1 MTPSDLIGAAG
12 ATSIRLRLE
21 SLTPEDELARYLLD
35 RLTGEQVAAITRALL
50 ADGATA
56 AKLMIALPRDL
67 VAPFGLPET
76 VITDERT
83 VRVRNLA
90 CDRPAMLIANTDDD
104 QGASLGDVTLIGAK
118 QLTAEPDPWVDAAV
132 AGLGLVETQIAAWK
146 AALRGLNTADDWT
159 LHQIGTYVAMTR
171 ARIETDA
178 VPVAAA
184 LGWALPAL
192 RLPRDSGYFMGL
204 GDKDREQPR
213 RWKKLFEKLVSDRK
227 PLLVKQRPNRQIIES
242 EELRSQFDEVREDIP
257 AEVHPAIDAFIDTAP
272 GWGPEAGALAE
283 FEWEGESVLQLF
295 SGIKLK
301 KTSFAQETINF
312 FEFTLPDRLS
322 TADDEYLIALK
333 GRSLKETRDDDRD
346 FFEAHRDDLAQ
357 DKSLRVKW
365 ERFIFGRP
373 IECTDF
379 LEGLLRAIER
389 LFGQVNLLGG
399 TRKLTIKS
407 ARRSRNQWL
416 DLNADVGLAFGLRYR
431 GLKDLIGSS
440 VDWDVPHLFAYEELL
455 DRAKARQKKYRRNE
469 STARGAIQIKFDI
482 ALSVGGERATVQLVW
497 TGQPGV
503 IGLELPKDVGRLL
516 KRPFVRSNVARLPV
530 SRKGALQSVSL
541 VDVGTLQPAFGQDSG
556 TLVPRNNAGEDI
568 AKLFLKALKTARDG
582 GRIDAAGFTAIEASW
597 ATFSALYTDA
607 LTALQSSGYAS
618 GTLIAQAEAY
628 GALLSTLASHAVGD
642 LNRRDLWEPLLSLGT
657 VTVVGGAPSAIVA
670 PWHPLR
676 LAASAAKMRSVAG
689 LADYLLSDVDVNFGD
704 SRLFFADLRDELA
717 HPLFPEIAVGYDG
730 SEAVLLA
737 ETSTVNDYSLLERP
751 VRDPSEATTDVDPAE
766 AARQIRSLLERYLN
780 LQPHERSNLSI
791 MLYNCDAAGLPLATV
806 NALGSVQDQD
816 EVHCNVLVRHR
827 DRSRLS
833 RVYTEL
839 LERSEGDP
847 DAVVVSETSRN
858 FMSKLRIGVMLDA
871 GTTTGGGTREIDVAF
886 LHDVV
891 SRQARE
897 QWFPVPAV
905 SDNPTLLEHVP
916 ARWSYR
922 RVTSEDELKATSYL
936 TCPRQP
942 DAGWAYV
949 DAVANIV
956 RRQSHGTDEHYLPAR
971 QISFQDGGLKAMF
984 EEVHSL
990 AEWVATYDDLLDKR
1004 QLAAQGINVIRYR
1017 RQRTH
1022 GRNMVVSSTSELRI
1036 LHVLVLRRL
1045 TELSLGLDDAR
1056 LGALAKRM
1064 IEDANAISGD
1074 IVLRAA
1080 KRGVSAGELIGLVLS
1095 RALIAEE
1102 MGSSAAVAWFLLDD
1116 YAEWLGQKEE
1126 GIADILGLSLST
1138 DAEGEPRLR
1147 AIVTEAKYV
1156 DQSGAA
1162 EASRKSRSQLR
1173 QTVARIDDALF
1184 GDPGRLDRDLW
1195 LSRIADLLLDG
1206 KAALGQPNLL
1216 ERVRDGIR
1224 RGVVPIDLR
1233 GYSHIFIS
1241 GPAGDASNAGEQ
1253 DRLPG
1258 IDGGLQ
1264 EAFSREGLRQ
1274 LLKAY
1279 EAKTP
1284 LSAVRE
1290 SLGEDRS
1297 WNTPHFSAP
1306 APRVEWTK
1314 SIGVDATPAATTKP
1328 IVHDYEEEDDDDGD
1342 PEGGI
1347 TIDEPTPAPGPA
1359 DGGAAASS
1367 DSAPAAPKDAA
1378 TATAFTTLK
1387 TFDGVPASLGAS
1399 PPAGNSDGP
1408 GGSATPVEPA
1418 TASVENPNSGAAA
1431 APVTPPPPVP
1441 AASAPVAA
1449 PAASVAAEGSCLSI
1463 DALIQARA
1471 EKAHEESAEAQSWLD
1486 ATAQK
1491 LRSALLG
1498 YNLQAKITGTRLTPN
1513 AALIR
1518 FMGSDRL
1525 RVEDIEARQSALLT
1539 THGLR
1544 LISVSP
1550 LPGQIVVGVAR
1561 PQRQIVSLW
1570 DVWARREINRNAA
1583 GVNTS
1588 FVLGLKELDGDILY
1602 LNLGGPFAGGQQ
1614 HEPHTLV
1621 AGATGSGKSVLIQA
1635 LLLDIAAT
1643 NPGNLAHIYLIDPK
1657 MGVDYAAVGRLPHLQ
1672 SGVIVDQTRA
1682 VEVMEG
1688 LVAEMERRYEMFRT
1702 HGARDIR
1709 AFNTKVVPSERLP
1722 YVFLVHDEFA
1732 EWMLTDD
1739 YKSAVTSNVSRL
1751 GVKARA
1757 AGMHLIFAAQRPDA
1771 NVMPMQLRDNLG
1783 NRLILK
1789 VASVGTSEI
1798 ALGVKGA
1805 EQLLGLGHLAARL
1818 SGEPAIIYAQAPF
1831 LSDDDIDTVVDA
1843 IIAGDPD
1850 QAF

>member
-1 MTPSDLIGAAG
+1 MTPSELIGAAG
-12 ATSIRLRLE
+12 ATSIRLRVE
-21 SLTPEDELARYLLD
+21 ALTAEDDLARFLLD
-35 RLTGEQVAAITRALL
+35 RLTGDQVAAITRALI
-50 ADGATA
+50 AHPATA
-56 AKLMIALPRDL
+56 SNLMIALPRDL
-67 VAPFGLPET
+67 VGPFGLPET

-83 VRVRNLA
+83 VRIRHSA
-90 CDRPAMLIANTDDD
+90 CDKPAMLLANTDDD
-104 QGASLGDVTLIGAK
+104 QGASLGEVTLIGAK
-118 QLTAEPDPWVDAAV
+118 QLIEEVGPWVEAAA
-132 AGLGLVETQIAAWK
+132 AGLGLGEGQINAWK
-146 AALRGLNTADDWT
+146 AALKGLNSADDWT
-159 LHQIGTYVAMTR
+159 LHQVGNYVAMTR
-171 ARIETDA
+171 ERIRTEG
-178 VPVAAA
+178 VPVPAA

-204 GDKDREQPR
+204 GDKDREHSR
-213 RWKKLFEKLVSDRK
+213 RWKKLFEKLISDRK

-242 EELRSQFDEVREDIP
+242 EELRSQFDQVREDIP
-257 AEVHPAIDAFIDTAP
+257 AEVHAAIETFIGTSP
-272 GWGPEAGALAE
+272 GWGNDAEVLAS
-283 FEWEGESVLQLF
+283 FEWEAQSVLQLF
-295 SGIKLK
+295 SGIKLT
-301 KTSFAQETINF
+301 KTSLAQETINF
-312 FEFTLPDRLS
+312 FEFELPDRLS
-322 TADDEYLIALK
+322 SADNDYLVALK

-346 FFEAHRDDLAQ
+346 FFEAHRDDLGQ

-379 LEGLLRAIER
+379 LDGLLRAIER
-389 LFGQVNLLGG
+389 LFGQINLAGG
-399 TRKLTIKS
+399 SRTILIKS
-407 ARRSRNQWL
+407 SRRTRNQFL
-416 DLNADVGLAFGLRYR
+416 DLNADVGLSFGLRYR
-431 GLKDLIGSS
+431 GLRDLMGSK
-440 VDWDVPHLFAYEELL
+440 VEWDVPYLFAYEELL

-482 ALSVGGERATVQLVW
+482 ALSVGIERATVQLVW
-497 TGQPGV
+497 SGQPAV
-503 IGLELPKDVGRLL
+503 VGLELPKDIGRLL
-516 KRPFVRSNVARLPV
+516 KRPFVRSHVARLSV

-541 VDVGTLQPAFGQDSG
+541 TDVGTLQPAFGQDAG
-556 TLVPRNNAGEDI
+556 TLVPRTNAGEDI
-568 AKLFLKALKTARDG
+568 AKLFTKALASALKDKRVD
-582 GRIDAAGFTAIEASW
+582 DAGFTEINSAWTHFAKLYGEALS
-597 ATFSALYTDA
+597 
-607 LTALQSSGYAS
+607 ALQSSGYAS
-618 GTLIAQAEAY
+618 DTLIAQADAY
-628 GALLSTLASHAVGD
+628 GALISALLGHALGD
-642 LNRRDLWEPLLSLGT
+642 LNRRDVWEPLFSLGT
-657 VTVVGGAPSAIVA
+657 VRIIGGPPSAIIA

-676 LAASAAKMRSVAG
+676 LAAGASKMRSVAG
-689 LADYLLSDVDVNFGD
+689 LVNYLLSDVDVNFGD
-704 SRLFFADLRDELA
+704 SRLFFADLRDELT

-730 SEAVLLA
+730 SEAILLT
-737 ETSTVNDYSLLERP
+737 ESSTVNDYSLVERS
-751 VRDPSEATTDVDPAE
+751 VRDPSEASTDVDPTE
-766 AARQIRSLLERYLN
+766 AARQIRGLLERYLD

-806 NALGSVQDQD
+806 NALGSVQDQ
-816 EVHCNVLVRHR
+816 EELHCNVLVRHR

-858 FMSKLRIGVMLDA
+858 FMSKLRIGVMLDS
-871 GTTTGGGTREIDVAF
+871 GTTSATVARDIDVAF

-897 QWFPVPAV
+897 QWFQVPATA
-905 SDNPTLLEHVP
+905 DNPSLIEHVP

-949 DAVANIV
+949 DAIANIV
-956 RRQSHGTDEHYLPAR
+956 RRQSHGSNEHYLPAR

-984 EEVHSL
+984 EEVHEL

-1004 QLAAQGINVIRYR
+1004 QLAAQGINVIRYK

-1022 GRNMVVSSTSELRI
+1022 GRNMVVSSTSDLRI

-1056 LGALAKRM
+1056 LAALAKRM
-1064 IEDANAISGD
+1064 IDDANTISGD

-1095 RALIAEE
+1095 RALIEEE
-1102 MGSSAAVAWFLLDD
+1102 MGRAAAVAWFLLDD

-1126 GIADILGLSLST
+1126 SIADILGLSLST
-1138 DAEGEPRLR
+1138 DAEGKPQLR

-1156 DQSGAA
+1156 DHSGAA
-1162 EASRKSRSQLR
+1162 EACRKSRGQLR

-1206 KAALGQPNLL
+1206 TAALGEPNFL

-1224 RGVVPIDLR
+1224 RGAVPIDLR

-1241 GPAGDASNAGEQ
+1241 GPAGNGSSHGDQELL
-1253 DRLPG
+1253 DG
-1258 IDGGLQ
+1258 IKGGLQ
-1264 EAFSREGLRQ
+1264 ETFTREGVRQ
-1274 LLKAY
+1274 LIKAY
-1279 EAKTP
+1279 ETGTP
-1284 LSAVRE
+1284 LSAIRAG
-1290 SLGEDRS
+1290 LGANHI
-1297 WNTPHFSAP
+1297 WNVPEFHDP

-1314 SIGVDATPAATTKP
+1314 IIKIDGTSKLVNKP
-1328 IVHDYEEEDDDDGD
+1328 VVHDYDEDIEEGD
-1342 PEGGI
+1342 PEDAIGG
-1347 TIDEPTPAPGPA
+1347 DYQ
-1359 DGGAAASS
+1359 ASS
-1367 DSAPAAPKDAA
+1367 GSSDDSAIDAALADNDKFGDAA
-1378 TATAFTTLK
+1378 THPSHSQQASRSLDLPSSEAATPTTIPDNQFVASTTL
-1387 TFDGVPASLGAS
+1387 A
-1399 PPAGNSDGP
+1399 NSM
-1408 GGSATPVEPA
+1408 A
-1418 TASVENPNSGAAA
+1418 
-1431 APVTPPPPVP
+1431 
-1441 AASAPVAA
+1441 VAHQR
-1449 PAASVAAEGSCLSI
+1449 PEQAEGGTARGI
-1463 DALIQARA
+1463 DALIQTRA
-1471 EKAHEESAEAQSWLD
+1471 EATHDESAEAQSWLE

-1498 YNLQAKITGTRLTPN
+1498 YNLQGKITATRLTPN

-1544 LISVSP
+1544 LISISP
-1550 LPGQIVVGVAR
+1550 LPGEIVVAVAR
-1561 PQRQIVSLW
+1561 PQRQLVSLW
-1570 DVWARREINRNAA
+1570 DVWGRREINRNAV

-1588 FVLGLKELDGDILY
+1588 FVLGLKELDGEILY

-1643 NPGNLAHIYLIDPK
+1643 NSSRLAHIFLIDPK
-1657 MGVDYAAVGRLPHLQ
+1657 MGEDYAAVELLPHLQ
-1672 SGVIVDQTRA
+1672 GGVVVDQARA
-1682 VEVMEG
+1682 VEVMES
-1688 LVAEMERRYEMFRT
+1688 LVAEMERRYELFRAN
-1702 HGARDIR
+1702 GARDIR
-1709 AFNTKVVPSERLP
+1709 SFNAKAATSDRLP

-1732 EWMLTDD
+1732 EWMLTED

-1757 AGMHLIFAAQRPDA
+1757 AGIHLIFAAQRPDA

-1789 VASVGTSEI
+1789 VASIGTSEI

-1831 LSDDDIDTVVDA
+1831 LSDDDIDAAVDA
-1843 IIAGDPD
+1843 IIASDEQQNLTKD
-1850 QAF
+1850 EL

>member
-1 MTPSDLIGAAG
+1 VTPSDLIGAAG
-12 ATSIRLRLE
+12 ATSIRLRLDT
-21 SLTPEDELARYLLD
+21 LTPEDELARYLLD

-50 ADGATA
+50 ADPVTA
-56 AKLMIALPRDL
+56 GKLMIALPRDL

-118 QLTAEPDPWVDAAV
+118 QLTEEPAPWVDAAV
-132 AGLGLVETQIAAWK
+132 AGLGLVDNQIAAWK
-146 AALRGLNTADDWT
+146 AALRGLNSADDWT
-159 LHQIGTYVAMTR
+159 LHQIGTYVAMAR
-171 ARIETDA
+171 ERIETEA

-204 GDKDREQPR
+204 ADKDREQPR
-213 RWKKLFEKLVSDRK
+213 RWKKLYEKLVSDRK

-242 EELRSQFDEVREDIP
+242 EELRSQFDEVRDDIP
-257 AEVHPAIDAFIDTAP
+257 TDVHAAIDAFIDTAP
-272 GWGPEAGALAE
+272 GWGPEAGALSE
-283 FEWEGESVLQLF
+283 YEWEGESVLQLF
-295 SGIKLK
+295 SGIKLR

-312 FEFTLPDRLS
+312 FEFQLPDRLS

-333 GRSLKETRDDDRD
+333 ARSLKETRDDDRD

-389 LFGQVNLLGG
+389 LFGQVNLVGG
-399 TRKLTIKS
+399 KRKLVIKS
-407 ARRSRNQWL
+407 SRRSRNQWL

-431 GLKDLIGSS
+431 GLPSLIGPA
-440 VDWDVPHLFAYEELL
+440 VEWDVHHLFAYEELL

-469 STARGAIQIKFDI
+469 STARGAVQIKFDI

-497 TGQPGV
+497 SGQPGV
-503 IGLELPKDVGRLL
+503 IGFELPKDVGRLL
-516 KRPFVRSNVARLPV
+516 KRPFVRSNVARLAV

-541 VDVGTLQPAFGQDSG
+541 VDVGTLQPAFGQDAG
-556 TLVPRNNAGEDI
+556 TLVPRTNAGEDI
-568 AKLFLKALKTARDG
+568 AKIFPKTLKAARDT
-582 GRIDAAGFTAIEASW
+582 GRIDAAGFAAIEAAW
-597 ATFSALYTDA
+597 DNFALLYADA
-607 LTALQSSGYAS
+607 LSALQSSGYAS
-618 GTLIAQAEAY
+618 ATLVAQAEAY
-628 GALLSTLASHAVGD
+628 GALLSTLNSYAIGD

-676 LAASAAKMRSVAG
+676 LAAGASKMRSVAG

-751 VRDPSEATTDVDPAE
+751 VRDPSEATTDVDPSE
-766 AARQIRSLLERYLN
+766 AARQIRSLLERYLD

-827 DRSRLS
+827 DRPRLS

-858 FMSKLRIGVMLDA
+858 FMSKLRIGVMLDS
-871 GTTTGGGTREIDVAF
+871 GTSGTGSTREIDVAF

-905 SDNPTLLEHVP
+905 SDNPGLLEHVP

-942 DAGWAYV
+942 AAGWAYV

-956 RRQSHGTDEHYLPAR
+956 RRQSHGADEHYLPAR

-984 EEVHSL
+984 EEVHGL

-1022 GRNMVVSSTSELRI
+1022 GRNMVISSTSELRI

-1045 TELSLGLDDAR
+1045 TELSLGLDEAR
-1056 LGALAKRM
+1056 LAGLAKRM
-1064 IEDANAISGD
+1064 IDDANAISGD

-1102 MGSSAAVAWFLLDD
+1102 MGASAAVAWFLLDD
-1116 YAEWLGQKEE
+1116 YAQWLGQKEE

-1138 DAEGEPRLR
+1138 DEKGEPRLR

-1162 EASRKSRSQLR
+1162 EAGRKSRSQLR
-1173 QTVARIDDALF
+1173 QTVARIEDALF

-1206 KAALGQPNLL
+1206 TAALGQPNLL

-1224 RGVVPIDLR
+1224 RGAVPIDLR

-1241 GPAGDASNAGEQ
+1241 GPAGDGSSTGEQ
-1253 DRLPG
+1253 DVLPG
-1258 IDGGLQ
+1258 IAGGLQ
-1264 EAFSREGLRQ
+1264 ETFTREGLRQ

-1284 LSAVRE
+1284 LGATRQ

-1297 WNTPHFSAP
+1297 WDTPNFNAP

-1314 SIGVDATPAATTKP
+1314 TIVVGPADSDSAKP
-1328 IVHDYEEEDDDDGD
+1328 IVHDYDEDDDDGD

-1347 TIDEPTPAPGPA
+1347 TSEESTPTAPQGGGSGSAAAGDAVTTPAGASDGPVTPATPAGPVAGAEPVAA
-1359 DGGAAASS
+1359 DESVAA
-1367 DSAPAAPKDAA
+1367 APAAPVV
-1378 TATAFTTLK
+1378 T
-1387 TFDGVPASLGAS
+1387 
-1399 PPAGNSDGP
+1399 PPP
-1408 GGSATPVEPA
+1408 EPVAPMP
-1418 TASVENPNSGAAA
+1418 VAA
-1431 APVTPPPPVP
+1431 APVTPT
-1441 AASAPVAA
+1441 A
-1449 PAASVAAEGSCLSI
+1449 PASGIAIE
-1463 DALIQARA
+1463 ALIRARA
-1471 EKAHEESAEAQSWLD
+1471 EKAHEESSEAQSWLD

-1498 YNLQAKITGTRLTPN
+1498 YNLQAKITGARLTPN

-1525 RVEDIEARQSALLT
+1525 RVEDIEGRQSALLT

-1550 LPGQIVVGVAR
+1550 LPGEIVVGVAR

-1570 DVWARREINRNAA
+1570 DVWGRREINRNAV

-1588 FVLGLKELDGDILY
+1588 FVLGLKELDGEILY
-1602 LNLGGPFAGGQQ
+1602 LNIGGPFAGGQQ

-1643 NPGNLAHIYLIDPK
+1643 NSSALVHIYLIDPK
-1657 MGVDYAAVGRLPHLQ
+1657 MGVDYAAVERLPHLQ
-1672 SGVIVDQTRA
+1672 GGVIVDQGRA

-1688 LVAEMERRYEMFRT
+1688 LVAEMERRYELFRT

-1709 AFNTKVVPSERLP
+1709 AFNTKAAASERLP
-1722 YVFLVHDEFA
+1722 YLFLVHDEFA
-1732 EWMLTDD
+1732 EWMLTDE

-1798 ALGVKGA
+1798 ALGQKGA

-1818 SGEPAIIYAQAPF
+1818 SGEPAIIFAQAPF
-1831 LSDDDIDTVVDA
+1831 LSDGDIDAVVDA
-1843 IIAGDPD
+1843 IISGDR
-1850 QAF
+1850 

>member
-21 SLTPEDELARYLLD
+21 PLTPDDELARYLLD

-50 ADGATA
+50 ADPAIA
-56 AKLMIALPRDL
+56 SKLMIALPRDL
-67 VAPFGLPET
+67 VGPFGLPES

-83 VRVRNLA
+83 VRVRNSA
-90 CDRPAMLIANTDDD
+90 CAQPAMLLANTDDD

-118 QLTAEPDPWVDAAV
+118 QLTEEPGPWVDAAA
-132 AGLGLVETQIAAWK
+132 AGLGLSEGQIDGWK
-146 AALRGLNTADDWT
+146 AALKGLNSADDWT

-171 ARIETDA
+171 ERIETEA

-204 GDKDREQPR
+204 GDKDREQSR

-242 EELRSQFDEVREDIP
+242 EELRSHFDEVQEDIP
-257 AEVHPAIDAFIDTAP
+257 AEVHATIDAFIDTPP
-272 GWGPEAGALAE
+272 GWGRETEALAS
-283 FEWEGESVLQLF
+283 FEWEGQSVLQLF

-312 FEFTLPDRLS
+312 FDFTLPDRLS
-322 TADDEYLIALK
+322 TVDQDYLTTLK
-333 GRSLKETRDDDRD
+333 TRSLKETRDDDRD
-346 FFEAHRDDLAQ
+346 FFEAHRDDLGQ
-357 DKSLRVKW
+357 DKTLRVKW

-389 LFGQVNLLGG
+389 LFGQVNLAGG
-399 TRKLTIKS
+399 SRKLVIKS
-407 ARRSRNQWL
+407 SRRTRNQFL
-416 DLNADVGLAFGLRYR
+416 DLNADVGLSFGLRYR
-431 GLKDLIGSS
+431 GLKNLIGSA
-440 VDWDVPHLFAYEELL
+440 VEWDVPYLFAYEDLL

-497 TGQPGV
+497 SGQPGV
-503 IGLELPKDVGRLL
+503 IGLELPKDIGRLL
-516 KRPFVRSNVARLPV
+516 KRPFVRSHVARLPV
-530 SRKGALQSVSL
+530 SRKGALQAVSL
-541 VDVGTLQPAFGQDSG
+541 TDVGTLQPAFGQDAG
-556 TLVPRNNAGEDI
+556 TLVPRTNAGDDI
-568 AKLFLKALKTARDG
+568 AKVFPKALKAARDG
-582 GRIDAAGFTAIEASW
+582 GRIDAAGFTAIE
-597 ATFSALYTDA
+597 SAWDSFAGLYGEA

-618 GTLIAQAEAY
+618 GKLITQADAY
-628 GALLSTLASHAVGD
+628 GALFGALLVNAVGD
-642 LNRRDLWEPLLSLGT
+642 LNRRDLWEPLLAIGT
-657 VTVVGGAPSAIVA
+657 VRVIGGGPSAIVA

-676 LAASAAKMRSVAG
+676 LAASASKMRSVAG

-704 SRLFFADLRDELA
+704 RRLFFTDLRNELA

-730 SEAVLLA
+730 SEAMLLA
-737 ETSTVNDYSLLERP
+737 ETSTVNDYSLVERP
-751 VRDPSEATTDVDPAE
+751 VRDPSKATTDVDPTE
-766 AARQIRSLLERYLN
+766 AARQIRSLLERYLD

-806 NALGSVQDQD
+806 NALGSVQDQN
-816 EVHCNVLVRHR
+816 EMHCNVLVRHR

-858 FMSKLRIGVMLDA
+858 FMSKLRIGVMLDS
-871 GTTTGGGTREIDVAF
+871 GTTSGSGTREIDVAF

-897 QWFPVPAV
+897 QWFPVPAIA
-905 SDNPTLLEHVP
+905 DNPSLLKHVP

-949 DAVANIV
+949 DAVANII
-956 RRQSHGTDEHYLPAR
+956 RRQSHGPDEHYLPAR

-984 EEVHSL
+984 EEVHGL

-1004 QLAAQGINVIRYR
+1004 QLAAQGINVVRYR

-1036 LHVLVLRRL
+1036 LRVLVLRRL

-1056 LGALAKRM
+1056 LAALAKRM

-1102 MGSSAAVAWFLLDD
+1102 MGGAAAVAWFLLDD

-1138 DAEGEPRLR
+1138 NAEGKPRLR

-1162 EASRKSRSQLR
+1162 EACRKSRSQLR

-1206 KAALGQPNLL
+1206 TAALGQPNLL

-1224 RGVVPIDLR
+1224 GGAVPIDLR
-1233 GYSHIFIS
+1233 GYSHVFVS
-1241 GPAGDASNAGEQ
+1241 GPAGDGSSHGDQELLAGVK
-1253 DRLPG
+1253 
-1258 IDGGLQ
+1258 GGLQ
-1264 EAFSREGLRQ
+1264 ETFTREGLRQ

-1279 EAKTP
+1279 EACTP
-1284 LSAVRE
+1284 LGAIRAG
-1290 SLGEDRS
+1290 LGQNHS
-1297 WNTPHFSAP
+1297 WDTPEFQDP

-1314 SIGVDATPAATTKP
+1314 TIEVGASSSPVSKP
-1328 IVHDYEEEDDDDGD
+1328 IVHDYDEDDDEGD

-1347 TIDEPTPAPGPA
+1347 AREVPAPKEPNG
-1359 DGGAAASS
+1359 GGAADGASVDAEAAGDAPLDLS
-1367 DSAPAAPKDAA
+1367 PQPPAGADGEPLAADPVVADPVAAAEPMAAAPPPAAPGIHAQQ
-1378 TATAFTTLK
+1378 
-1387 TFDGVPASLGAS
+1387 PS
-1399 PPAGNSDGP
+1399 PPTAP
-1408 GGSATPVEPA
+1408 GTGKGIE
-1418 TASVENPNSGAAA
+1418 
-1431 APVTPPPPVP
+1431 
-1441 AASAPVAA
+1441 
-1449 PAASVAAEGSCLSI
+1449 
-1463 DALIQARA
+1463 ALIQSRA
-1471 EKAHEESAEAQSWLD
+1471 EAAHEESAEAQTWLE

-1498 YNLQAKITGTRLTPN
+1498 YNLQAKIIGTRLTPN

-1550 LPGQIVVGVAR
+1550 LPGEIVVGVAR
-1561 PQRQIVSLW
+1561 PQRQLVSLW
-1570 DVWARREINRNAA
+1570 DVWGRREINRNAA

-1588 FVLGLKELDGDILY
+1588 FVLGLKELDGEILY

-1643 NPGNLAHIYLIDPK
+1643 NPSQLAHIYLIDPK
-1657 MGVDYAAVGRLPHLQ
+1657 MGVDYAAVERLPHLQ
-1672 SGVIVDQTRA
+1672 GGVIIDQTRA
-1682 VEVMEG
+1682 VEVMDG
-1688 LVAEMERRYEMFRT
+1688 LVVEMERRYELFRA

-1709 AFNTKVVPSERLP
+1709 SFNTKAAPSERLP

-1732 EWMLTDD
+1732 EWMLTED

-1757 AGMHLIFAAQRPDA
+1757 AGMHLVFAAQRPDA

-1818 SGEPAIIYAQAPF
+1818 SGEPAIIYAQAPL
-1831 LSDDDIDTVVDA
+1831 LSDDDIDAAVDA
-1843 IIAGDPD
+1843 IILSDYNSN
-1850 QAF
+1850 

>member
-12 ATSIRLRLE
+12 ATSIRFRLE
-21 SLTPEDELARYLLD
+21 ALTPDDELARYLLD

-50 ADGATA
+50 ADPATA
-56 AKLMIALPRDL
+56 SKLMIALPRDL
-67 VAPFGLPET
+67 VGSFGLPET

-83 VRVRNLA
+83 VRVRNSA
-90 CDRPAMLIANTDDD
+90 CNQPAMLLANTDDD

-118 QLTAEPDPWVDAAV
+118 QLTEEPGPWVDAA
-132 AGLGLVETQIAAWK
+132 ASGLGLSEGQIEGWK
-146 AALRGLNTADDWT
+146 AALRGLNSADDWT

-171 ARIETDA
+171 ERIDTEA

-257 AEVHPAIDAFIDTAP
+257 AEVHPTIHAFIDTPP
-272 GWGPEAGALAE
+272 GWGPEAEALAS
-283 FEWEGESVLQLF
+283 FEWEGQSILQLF

-312 FEFTLPDRLS
+312 FDFTLPDRLS
-322 TADDEYLIALK
+322 AADQDYLTTLK
-333 GRSLKETRDDDRD
+333 TRSLKETRDDDRD
-346 FFEAHRDDLAQ
+346 FFEAHRDDLGL
-357 DKSLRVKW
+357 DKALRVKW

-389 LFGQVNLLGG
+389 LFGQVNLVGG
-399 TRKLTIKS
+399 SRKLVIKS
-407 ARRSRNQWL
+407 SRRTRNQFL
-416 DLNADVGLAFGLRYR
+416 DLNADVGLSFGLRYR
-431 GLKDLIGSS
+431 GLKDLMGPA
-440 VDWDVPHLFAYEELL
+440 VEWDVPYLFAYEELL

-482 ALSVGGERATVQLVW
+482 ALSVGSERATVQLVW
-497 TGQPGV
+497 SGQPGV
-503 IGLELPKDVGRLL
+503 IGLELPKDIGRLL
-516 KRPFVRSNVARLPV
+516 KRPFVRSHVARLPV
-530 SRKGALQSVSL
+530 SRKGALQAVSL
-541 VDVGTLQPAFGQDSG
+541 SDVGTLQPAFGQDSG
-556 TLVPRNNAGEDI
+556 TLVPRTNAGDDI
-568 AKLFLKALKTARDG
+568 AKLFPKALKAAKDA
-582 GRIDAAGFTAIEASW
+582 GRIDVAGFTAIEAAW
-597 ATFSALYTDA
+597 THFAKLYGEALA
-607 LTALQSSGYAS
+607 ALQSSGYAS
-618 GTLIAQAEAY
+618 GTLIAQADAY
-628 GALLSTLASHAVGD
+628 GALLGALLVHAVGD
-642 LNRRDLWEPLLSLGT
+642 LNRRDLWEPLLSIGT
-657 VTVVGGAPSAIVA
+657 VRVLGGGPSAIVA

-676 LAASAAKMRSVAG
+676 LAASASKMRSVAG

-717 HPLFPEIAVGYDG
+717 HPLFPEIAVGYDVG
-730 SEAVLLA
+730 EAILLA
-737 ETSTVNDYSLLERP
+737 ETSTVNDYSLVERP

-766 AARQIRSLLERYLN
+766 AARQIRSLLERYLD

-791 MLYNCDAAGLPLATV
+791 MLFNCDAAGLPLATV

-816 EVHCNVLVRHR
+816 EMHCNVLVRHR

-858 FMSKLRIGVMLDA
+858 FMSKLRIGVMLDN
-871 GTTTGGGTREIDVAF
+871 GTTGSSGTREIDVAF

-897 QWFPVPAV
+897 QWFPVPAM
-905 SDNPTLLEHVP
+905 SDNPSLLEHVP

-956 RRQSHGTDEHYLPAR
+956 RRQSHAANEHYLPAR

-984 EEVHSL
+984 EEVHGL

-1045 TELSLGLDDAR
+1045 TELSLGLDDAK
-1056 LGALAKRM
+1056 LAVLAKRM

-1102 MGSSAAVAWFLLDD
+1102 MGGAAAVAWFLLDD

-1138 DAEGEPRLR
+1138 DSVGKPRLR
-1147 AIVTEAKYV
+1147 AIVTEVKYV

-1162 EASRKSRSQLR
+1162 EACRKSRSQLR

-1206 KAALGQPNLL
+1206 TAALGQPNLL

-1224 RGVVPIDLR
+1224 RGAVPIDLR

-1241 GPAGDASNAGEQ
+1241 GPAGDGSSHGDQE
-1253 DRLPG
+1253 LLTG
-1258 IDGGLQ
+1258 IKGGLQ
-1264 EAFSREGLRQ
+1264 EVFTREGLRQ

-1279 EAKTP
+1279 EAGTP
-1284 LSAVRE
+1284 LGGIRAG
-1290 SLGEDRS
+1290 LGQNHNWD
-1297 WNTPHFSAP
+1297 TPEFQNP

-1314 SIGVDATPAATTKP
+1314 TIKVSDASVPASKQ
-1328 IVHDYEEEDDDDGD
+1328 IVHDYDEDDDEGD
-1342 PEGGI
+1342 LEGGI
-1347 TIDEPTPAPGPA
+1347 ATEEPAPKKSGS
-1359 DGGAAASS
+1359 GGAA
-1367 DSAPAAPKDAA
+1367 DGTSAHAEAPCDAPTDPDAQRSAGARSGPLAAGPEGAA
-1378 TATAFTTLK
+1378 EPTAT
-1387 TFDGVPASLGAS
+1387 
-1399 PPAGNSDGP
+1399 PPAM
-1408 GGSATPVEPA
+1408 T
-1418 TASVENPNSGAAA
+1418 
-1431 APVTPPPPVP
+1431 APVIATREPSQP
-1441 AASAPVAA
+1441 AI
-1449 PAASVAAEGSCLSI
+1449 SVAGTGV
-1463 DALIQARA
+1463 DALIHSRA
-1471 EKAHEESAEAQSWLD
+1471 EAAHEESAEAQTWLE

-1498 YNLQAKITGTRLTPN
+1498 YNLQAKITATRLTPN

-1550 LPGQIVVGVAR
+1550 LPGEIVVGVAR
-1561 PQRQIVSLW
+1561 PQRQLVSLW
-1570 DVWARREINRNAA
+1570 DVWGRREINRNAA

-1588 FVLGLKELDGDILY
+1588 FVLGLKELDGEILY

-1643 NPGNLAHIYLIDPK
+1643 NSSQLAHIYLIDPK
-1657 MGVDYAAVGRLPHLQ
+1657 MGVDYAAVERLPHLQ
-1672 SGVIVDQTRA
+1672 GGVIVDQTRA

-1688 LVAEMERRYEMFRT
+1688 LVSEMERRYELFRA

-1709 AFNTKVVPSERLP
+1709 SYNTKAVPSKRLP

-1732 EWMLTDD
+1732 EWMLTEE

-1818 SGEPAIIYAQAPF
+1818 SGEPTVIYAQAPF
-1831 LSDDDIDTVVDA
+1831 LSDDDIDEAVDA
-1843 IIAGDPD
+1843 IIGQDAET
-1850 QAF
+1850 

>member
-12 ATSIRLRLE
+12 ATSIRFRLE
-21 SLTPEDELARYLLD
+21 ALTPDDELARYLLD

-50 ADGATA
+50 ADPETAT
-56 AKLMIALPRDL
+56 KLMIALPRDL
-67 VAPFGLPET
+67 VGPFGLPET

-83 VRVRNLA
+83 VRVRNSA
-90 CDRPAMLIANTDDD
+90 CNQPAMLLANTDDD

-118 QLTAEPDPWVDAAV
+118 QLTEESGPWVDAAA
-132 AGLGLVETQIAAWK
+132 AGLGLSEGQIEGWK
-146 AALRGLNTADDWT
+146 AALKGLNSADDWT
-159 LHQIGTYVAMTR
+159 LHQIGTFVAMTR
-171 ARIETDA
+171 ERIETEA
-178 VPVAAA
+178 VPVAVA

-213 RWKKLFEKLVSDRK
+213 RWRKLFEKLVSDRK

-242 EELRSQFDEVREDIP
+242 EELRSQFDEVHEDIP
-257 AEVHPAIDAFIDTAP
+257 AEVHAAIHAFIDTAP
-272 GWGPEAGALAE
+272 GWGPEAEALAS
-283 FEWEGESVLQLF
+283 FEWEGQSVLQLF

-312 FEFTLPDRLS
+312 FDFTLPDRLS
-322 TADDEYLIALK
+322 TADQDYLTTLK
-333 GRSLKETRDDDRD
+333 TRSLKETRDDDRD
-346 FFEAHRDDLAQ
+346 FFEAHRDDLGQ

-389 LFGQVNLLGG
+389 LFGQVNLVGG
-399 TRKLTIKS
+399 SRKLVIKS
-407 ARRSRNQWL
+407 SRRTRNQFL
-416 DLNADVGLAFGLRYR
+416 DLNADVGLSFGLRYR
-431 GLKDLIGSS
+431 GLKDLIGPA
-440 VDWDVPHLFAYEELL
+440 VEWDVPHLFAYEELL

-469 STARGAIQIKFDI
+469 STARGAIQLKFDI
-482 ALSVGGERATVQLVW
+482 ALSVGSERATVQLVW
-497 TGQPGV
+497 SGQPGV
-503 IGLELPKDVGRLL
+503 IGLELPKDIGRLL

-530 SRKGALQSVSL
+530 SRKGALQAVSL
-541 VDVGTLQPAFGQDSG
+541 SDVGTLQPAFGQDAG
-556 TLVPRNNAGEDI
+556 TLVPRTNAGDDI
-568 AKLFLKALKTARDG
+568 AKLFPKALKAARDG
-582 GRIDAAGFTAIEASW
+582 GRIDTAAFTAIEAAW
-597 ATFSALYTDA
+597 THFAKLYGEA

-618 GTLIAQAEAY
+618 GTLIAQADAY
-628 GALLSTLASHAVGD
+628 GALLGALLVHAVGD
-642 LNRRDLWEPLLSLGT
+642 LNRRDLWEPLLSIGT
-657 VTVVGGAPSAIVA
+657 VRVLGGGPSAIVA

-676 LAASAAKMRSVAG
+676 LAASASKMRSVAG

-704 SRLFFADLRDELA
+704 PRLFFADLRDELA
-717 HPLFPEIAVGYDG
+717 HPLFPEIAVGYDAG
-730 SEAVLLA
+730 EAILLA
-737 ETSTVNDYSLLERP
+737 ETSTVNDYSLVERP
-751 VRDPSEATTDVDPAE
+751 VRDPSEATTDVDPLE
-766 AARQIRSLLERYLN
+766 AARQIRSLLERYLD

-791 MLYNCDAAGLPLATV
+791 MLFNCDAAGLPLATV

-816 EVHCNVLVRHR
+816 EMHCNVLVRHR
-827 DRSRLS
+827 DRSRLA

-858 FMSKLRIGVMLDA
+858 FMSKLRIGVMLDS
-871 GTTTGGGTREIDVAF
+871 GTTGGGGTREIDVAF

-897 QWFPVPAV
+897 QWFPVPAIG
-905 SDNPTLLEHVP
+905 DNPSLLEHVP

-949 DAVANIV
+949 DAVANVV
-956 RRQSHGTDEHYLPAR
+956 RRQSHAPDEHYLPAR
-971 QISFQDGGLKAMF
+971 QISFQDGSLKAMF
-984 EEVHSL
+984 EEVHGL

-1045 TELSLGLDDAR
+1045 TELSLGLDDAQ
-1056 LGALAKRM
+1056 LAALAKRM

-1102 MGSSAAVAWFLLDD
+1102 MGGAAAVAWFLLDD

-1138 DAEGEPRLR
+1138 DAEGKPQLR

-1162 EASRKSRSQLR
+1162 EACRKSRSQLR

-1206 KAALGQPNLL
+1206 TAALGQPNLL

-1224 RGVVPIDLR
+1224 RGAVPIDLR

-1241 GPAGDASNAGEQ
+1241 GPAGDGSSHGDQE
-1253 DRLPG
+1253 LLTG
-1258 IDGGLQ
+1258 IKGGLQ
-1264 EAFSREGLRQ
+1264 ESFTREGLRQ
-1274 LLKAY
+1274 LIKAY
-1279 EAKTP
+1279 EARTP
-1284 LSAVRE
+1284 LGPIRAG
-1290 SLGEDRS
+1290 LGQSHS
-1297 WNTPHFSAP
+1297 WDTLNFQDP

-1314 SIGVDATPAATTKP
+1314 TIEVGDTSGPASKP
-1328 IVHDYEEEDDDDGD
+1328 IAHDYDEDDDDGD

-1347 TIDEPTPAPGPA
+1347 ASEEPEPKEPDSGGASDGASADTAAFGTPSVPSPPQPVGAAGEPFAAHPVVNASKVSDEPV
-1359 DGGAAASS
+1359 
-1367 DSAPAAPKDAA
+1367 SAPQTQA
-1378 TATAFTTLK
+1378 
-1387 TFDGVPASLGAS
+1387 
-1399 PPAGNSDGP
+1399 
-1408 GGSATPVEPA
+1408 EPA
-1418 TASVENPNSGAAA
+1418 TAAQKTSQPG
-1431 APVTPPPPVP
+1431 APVTGTRI
-1441 AASAPVAA
+1441 
-1449 PAASVAAEGSCLSI
+1449 E
-1463 DALIQARA
+1463 ALIQSRA
-1471 EKAHEESAEAQSWLD
+1471 EAAHEESAEAQTWLE

-1491 LRSALLG
+1491 LRSALLN
-1498 YNLQAKITGTRLTPN
+1498 YNLQAKITATRLTPN

-1550 LPGQIVVGVAR
+1550 LPGEIVVGVAR
-1561 PQRQIVSLW
+1561 PQRQLVSLW
-1570 DVWARREINRNAA
+1570 DVWGRREINRNAA

-1588 FVLGLKELDGDILY
+1588 FVLGLKELDGEILY

-1643 NPGNLAHIYLIDPK
+1643 NSSQLAHIYLIDPK
-1657 MGVDYAAVGRLPHLQ
+1657 MGVDYAAVERLPHLQ
-1672 SGVIVDQTRA
+1672 GGVIVDQTRA

-1688 LVAEMERRYEMFRT
+1688 LVAEMERRYELFRA

-1709 AFNTKVVPSERLP
+1709 SFNTKAAPSERLP

-1732 EWMLTDD
+1732 EWMLTEE

-1818 SGEPAIIYAQAPF
+1818 SGEPTIIYAQAPF
-1831 LSDDDIDTVVDA
+1831 LSDDDIDAAVDA
-1843 IIAGDPD
+1843 IIVADWAGR
-1850 QAF
+1850 

>member
-12 ATSIRLRLE
+12 ATSIRLRLDA
-21 SLTPEDELARYLLD
+21 LTAEDELARYLLD

-50 ADGATA
+50 ADPVAVD
-56 AKLMIALPRDL
+56 KLMIALPRDL
-67 VAPFGLPET
+67 VGPFGLPET

-83 VRVRNLA
+83 VRVRNSA
-90 CDRPAMLIANTDDD
+90 CDKPAMLLANTDDD

-118 QLTAEPDPWVDAAV
+118 QLTQDPESWVDAAA
-132 AGLGLVETQIAAWK
+132 AGLGLSDGQIAGWK
-146 AALRGLNTADDWT
+146 AALRGLNSADDWT

-171 ARIETDA
+171 ERIETDA
-178 VPVAAA
+178 VPVALA

-227 PLLVKQRPNRQIIES
+227 PLLVKQRPNRQIIEG
-242 EELRSQFDEVREDIP
+242 EELRSQFDEVRDDIP
-257 AEVHPAIDAFIDTAP
+257 AEVHSAIEAFVDTAP
-272 GWGPEAGALAE
+272 GWGPEAEALAGY
-283 FEWEGESVLQLF
+283 EWEGQSVLQLF

-301 KTSFAQETINF
+301 RTSFAQETINF

-322 TADDEYLIALK
+322 PADEEYLVALK

-346 FFEAHRDDLAQ
+346 FFEAHRDDLGQ
-357 DKSLRVKW
+357 DKALRVKW
-365 ERFIFGRP
+365 ERFVFGRP

-389 LFGQVNLLGG
+389 LFGQVSLVGG
-399 TRKLTIKS
+399 PRKLVIKS
-407 ARRSRNQWL
+407 SRRTRAQFL
-416 DLNADVGLAFGLRYR
+416 DLNADVGLSFGLRYR
-431 GLKDLIGSS
+431 GLPALIGSA
-440 VDWDVPHLFAYEELL
+440 VEWDVPYLFAYEELL
-455 DRAKARQKKYRRNE
+455 ERAKARQKKYRRNE

-482 ALSVGGERATVQLVW
+482 ALTVGSDKATVQLVW

-503 IGLELPKDVGRLL
+503 IGLELPKDIARLL
-516 KRPFVRSNVARLPV
+516 KRPFVRSQVARLPV

-541 VDVGTLQPAFGQDSG
+541 GDVGTLQPAFGQDAG
-556 TLVPRNNAGEDI
+556 TLIPRTNAGEDI
-568 AKLFLKALKTARDG
+568 AKLFPKALKAARDR
-582 GRIDAAGFTAIEASW
+582 GRIDAEGIAAIEAAWSRF
-597 ATFSALYTDA
+597 AELYGEALI
-607 LTALQSSGYAS
+607 ALQSSGYAS
-618 GTLIAQAEAY
+618 ASLVAQAEAY
-628 GALLSTLASHAVGD
+628 GALLGAMLRHAPGD
-642 LNRRDLWEPLLSLGT
+642 LNRRDLWEPLLSLGS
-657 VTVVGGAPSAIVA
+657 VRVVGGAPSAIVA

-676 LAASAAKMRSVAG
+676 LAASASKMRSIAG
-689 LADYLLSDVDVNFGD
+689 LAAYLLSDVDVNFGD

-730 SEAVLLA
+730 AEAVLLA

-766 AARQIRSLLERYLN
+766 AARQIRSLLERYLD

-816 EVHCNVLVRHR
+816 EVHCNVLVRHP
-827 DRSRLS
+827 DRTRLS

-858 FMSKLRIGVMLDA
+858 FMSKLRIGMMLDS
-871 GTTTGGGTREIDVAF
+871 GTATGSETRAIDVAF

-897 QWFPVPAV
+897 QWFPVPAIA
-905 SDNPTLLEHVP
+905 DNPPILEHVP

-922 RVTSEDELKATSYL
+922 RVTAEDELKATSYL

-942 DAGWAYV
+942 DTGWAYV
-949 DAVANIV
+949 DAVANVV
-956 RRQSHGTDEHYLPAR
+956 RRQSHGPDEHYLPAR
-971 QISFQDGGLKAMF
+971 QISFQDSGLKSMF
-984 EEVHSL
+984 EEVHGL

-1056 LGALAKRM
+1056 LAGLAKRM

-1102 MGSSAAVAWFLLDD
+1102 MGSSAAIAWFLLDD

-1126 GIADILGLSLST
+1126 GIADILGLCLST
-1138 DAEGEPRLR
+1138 GADGEPQLR

-1162 EASRKSRSQLR
+1162 EATRKSRSQLR
-1173 QTVARIDDALF
+1173 QTVTRIDDALF

-1206 KAALGQPNLL
+1206 TTALGQPNLL

-1241 GPAGDASNAGEQ
+1241 GPAGDASSFGDQEPLAG
-1253 DRLPG
+1253 
-1258 IDGGLQ
+1258 INGGLQ
-1264 EAFSREGLRQ
+1264 ETFTREGLRQ
-1274 LLKAY
+1274 LIKAY
-1279 EAKTP
+1279 EAGAP
-1284 LSAVRE
+1284 LAAIRAG
-1290 SLGEDRS
+1290 LGANHLWDKS
-1297 WNTPHFSAP
+1297 NFQDP

-1314 SIGVDATPAATTKP
+1314 TIDVEIAGGSSTKP
-1328 IVHDYEEEDDDDGD
+1328 IVHDYDEDDDDGD
-1342 PEGGI
+1342 PEGGVSVE
-1347 TIDEPTPAPGPA
+1347 EPPQDGPQG
-1359 DGGAAASS
+1359 GGAAAATEPGGSGVHPAPQLEKPNPS
-1367 DSAPAAPKDAA
+1367 EPVAPAAGKP
-1378 TATAFTTLK
+1378 
-1387 TFDGVPASLGAS
+1387 TFSQAVD
-1399 PPAGNSDGP
+1399 
-1408 GGSATPVEPA
+1408 
-1418 TASVENPNSGAAA
+1418 SV
-1431 APVTPPPPVP
+1431 
-1441 AASAPVAA
+1441 APVAPP
-1449 PAASVAAEGSCLSI
+1449 PAAPSSGTVEPESAPTSGASTGIGGLV
-1463 DALIQARA
+1463 QARA
-1471 EKAHEESAEAQSWLD
+1471 EAAHEESAEAQAWLE

-1498 YNLQAKITGTRLTPN
+1498 YNLQAKVTATRLTPN

-1550 LPGQIVVGVAR
+1550 LPGEIVVGVAR
-1561 PQRQIVSLW
+1561 PQRQLVSLW
-1570 DVWARREINRNAA
+1570 DVWGRREINRNAA

-1588 FVLGLKELDGDILY
+1588 FVLGLKELDGEILY

-1643 NPGNLAHIYLIDPK
+1643 NPSQLAHIYLIDPK
-1657 MGVDYAAVGRLPHLQ
+1657 MGVDYAAVERLPHLQ
-1672 SGVIVDQTRA
+1672 GGVIVDQTRA

-1688 LVAEMERRYEMFRT
+1688 LVAEMERRYELFRA

-1709 AFNTKVVPSERLP
+1709 SFNTKVAADERLP

-1732 EWMLTDD
+1732 EWMLTED
-1739 YKSAVTSNVSRL
+1739 YKAAVTSNVSRL

-1757 AGMHLIFAAQRPDA
+1757 AGMYLIFAAQRPDA

-1831 LSDDDIDTVVDA
+1831 LSDDDIDAAVDA
-1843 IIAGDPD
+1843 IVASDER
-1850 QAF
+1850 